1 MGAPGNNPFLHFGPS
16 FLCQAF
22 TPLSQ
27 ILLKEIEV
35 LKKEMAEMKRFKVK
49 LPIIKSEERKL
60 S

>member
-1 MGAPGNNPFLHFGPS
+1 MGAPGNNPFLHLGPS
-16 FLCQAF
+16 VLCQTF

>member
-1 MGAPGNNPFLHFGPS
+1 MGAPGNNPFLYLGHIL
-16 FLCQAF
+16 LCKAF